1 MCAPNLLAY
10 GGGKT
15 GAAAPAPRGRDLHLA
30 EQPVNSGRAYPQ
42 NKWPLVGAQ
51 LQSAMPF
58 QRRQE
63 RRDHDHQP
71 LAA

>member
-1 MCAPNLLAY
+1 VQSAKAVAGSGEPM
-10 GGGKT
+10 KRRDFIT
-15 GAAAPAPRGRDLHLA
+15 GIASAM
-30 EQPVNSGRAYPQ
+30 S
-42 NKWPLVGAQ
+42 WPLVGAQ